1 MIAFLALLATA
12 ILFGGMVLYSFGVAP
27 FVFRSF
33 PAEEAGRVIRLA
45 FPWYYLFVIV
55 VAALA
60 AALLLAAGDAR
71 SAVVMAV
78 IALIGVFA
86 RQALMP
92 RIDAAR
98 EGRSAGDAAA
108 ARRFGRLHGVSVLL
122 NLLQLASAAY
132 VLHGFLQ
139 FMPA

>member
-1 MIAFLALLATA
+1 MIQYLALLATA
-12 ILFGGMVLYSFGVAP
+12 TLFGGMVLYSFGVAP

-45 FPWYYLFVIV
+45 FPWYYLFVIA

-60 AALLLAAGDAR
+60 AVLVLADGDAL

-78 IALIGVFA
+78 AALIGVFA
-86 RQALMP
+86 RHILMP
-92 RIDAAR
+92 RIEAAR
-98 EGRSAGDAAA
+98 EGRAVGETAAA
-108 ARRFGRLHGVSVLL
+108 HRFGRLHGVSVLL
-122 NLLQLASAAY
+122 NFLQLALAAY
-132 VLHGFLQ
+132 VLHRFLQ